1 MDIKNRSRRYTPEF
15 RATAT
20 ALTPDAAADTAQGW
34 RENAASVDLGAE
46 WVARSWMLAAYF
58 QSIADRKS

>member
-1 MDIKNRSRRYTPEF
+1 VDIKARSRYFTPEF

-20 ALTPDAAADTAQGW
+20 ALAPDVAADTAQGW
-34 RENAASVDLGAE
+34 RENAASVDLGTE

-58 QSIADRKS
+58 QSIADRTF